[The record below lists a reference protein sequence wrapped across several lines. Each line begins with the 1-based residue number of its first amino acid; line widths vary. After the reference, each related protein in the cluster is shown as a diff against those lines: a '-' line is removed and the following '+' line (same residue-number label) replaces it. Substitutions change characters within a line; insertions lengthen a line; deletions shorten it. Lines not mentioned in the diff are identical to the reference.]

1 MKKIIAMLIACLIIV
16 GMFAGCSQQKDT
28 ETKAPDKEQT
38 SETQKNNDE
47 KEENKE
53 DVTISIAALA
63 SAYMETDPEMWNK
76 VAAAFT
82 EETGI
87 NVKVTTDKKLEDVI
101 GPDIKAGNYPD
112 FVHLAAGREAALT
125 ESFIK
130 DQALEDVTDVLSMKI
145 PGEDITVGEK
155 MSKGFTDSATT
166 NPYGDGKTYLAPMF
180 YSPCGLFYNAG
191 LLEEKGWTV
200 PATWD
205 EMWELGD
212 KAAEEGIAL
221 FCYPTTGY
229 LQEFTFALIY
239 AVGGADFFDSV
250 VNYEEGVWETENGKQ
265 VLDILAKLAT
275 YTAEVVPAQANN
287 QDFTKNQ
294 QLILDNKAI
303 FIPNGTW
310 VVGEM
315 AEAPRAE
322 GFKWGF
328 TALPAVTAGG
338 DRYSFAWF
346 EQAWIP
352 ASAEHIDEAKQ
363 FMAFMYSDAAA
374 EIFAQAGAIQPIV
387 GLAETLEGDNAMFYS
402 VYDNGAKAALG
413 GWAATEAV
421 EGVSMMD
428 TLFGSMNSLVE
439 GTLTEE
445 EWAAQVIEVND
456 ALRAAKI

>member
-1 MKKIIAMLIACLIIV
+1 MKKIIALLLACLMIV
-16 GMFAGCSQQKDT
+16 GLFAGCGQDKATDTTAAPAKDGD
-28 ETKAPDKEQT
+28 A
-38 SETQKNNDE
+38 
-47 KEENKE
+47 
-53 DVTISIAALA
+53 VTINIAALA
-63 SAYMETDPEMWNK
+63 SAYMDNDPEMWNK
-76 VAAAFT
+76 IAAAFT
-82 EETGI
+82 DATGI
-87 NVKVTTDKKLEDVI
+87 NVKVTTDKKLESVI

-112 FVHLAAGREAALT
+112 FVHLATGREDALT

-130 DQALEDVTDVLSMKI
+130 DQALEEITDVLSMKI
-145 PGEDITVGEK
+145 PGEDVTVADK

-200 PATWD
+200 PTTWD

-212 KAAEEGIAL
+212 KAAKEGIAL
-221 FCYPTTGY
+221 FSYPTTGY
-229 LQEFTFALIY
+229 MQEFTFSLIY
-239 AVGGADFFDSV
+239 AVGGADFFNSV
-250 VNYEEGVWETENGKQ
+250 VNYEEGIWESENGQ
-265 VLDILAKLAT
+265 TVLNILSKLAT
-275 YTAEVVPAQANN
+275 YTADVVPAQANN

-303 FIPNGTW
+303 FMPNGTW

-328 TALPAVTAGG
+328 TALPAATKDG
-338 DRYSFAWF
+338 DSYSFAWF

-352 ASAEHIDEAKQ
+352 AAAEHKEEAKQ

-374 EIFAQAGAIQPIV
+374 KIFAEAGAIQPIV
-387 GLAETLEGDNAMFYS
+387 GLAETLEGDNALFYS

-421 EGVSMMD
+421 EGVSMAD
-428 TLFGSMNSLVE
+428 TLFGAMNSLVE
-439 GTLTEE
+439 GTLTQE
-445 EWAAQVIEVND
+445 EWTANIIAVND
-456 ALRAAKI
+456 ALRNAKI